1 LKDRLVEK
9 LGNKIDSMNAFV
21 FDVRIVEE
29 SGEKT
34 LEVVLDS
41 EDYLDLKTVVKI
53 TRILNP
59 IIDELNFIDGPY
71 TLDVYAKEKGEVE
84 NEQ

>member
-1 LKDRLVEK
+1 MRDKLLEK

-21 FDVRIVEE
+21 DDVRIVEE
-29 SGEKT
+29 NSEKT

-71 TLDVYAKEKGEVE
+71 TLDVYAKEKGEMTSE
-84 NEQ
+84 

>member
-1 LKDRLVEK
+1 MKDRLIEK
-9 LGNKIDSMNAFV
+9 LGNKIDGMNAFV
-21 FDVRIVEE
+21 DDVRIIEE

-71 TLDVYAKEKGEVE
+71 TLDVYAKEKGEMTSE
-84 NEQ
+84 

>member
-1 LKDRLVEK
+1 MKDRLIEK

-21 FDVRIVEE
+21 DDVRIVEE

-71 TLDVYAKEKGEVE
+71 TLDVYAKEKGEMTSE
-84 NEQ
+84 

>member
-1 LKDRLVEK
+1 MKDRLIEK
-9 LGNKIDSMNAFV
+9 LGNKIDSMNAFID
-21 FDVRIVEE
+21 DVRIVEE

-71 TLDVYAKEKGEVE
+71 TLDVYAKEKGEE
-84 NEQ
+84 ISE

>member
-1 LKDRLVEK
+1 MKDKLLEK

-21 FDVRIVEE
+21 DDVRIVEE
-29 SGEKT
+29 NSEKT

-41 EDYLDLKTVVKI
+41 KDYLDLKTVVKI

-71 TLDVYAKEKGEVE
+71 TLDVYAKEKGEMTSE
-84 NEQ
+84 

>member
-1 LKDRLVEK
+1 MKDRLIEK
-9 LGNKIDSMNAFV
+9 LGNKIDGMNAFV
-21 FDVRIVEE
+21 DDVRIIEE

-59 IIDELNFIDGPY
+59 IIDELNFIDVPY
-71 TLDVYAKEKGEVE
+71 TLDVYAKEKGEE
-84 NEQ
+84 ISE

>member
-1 LKDRLVEK
+1 MKDKLLEK

-21 FDVRIVEE
+21 DDVRIVEE
-29 SGEKT
+29 NSEKT

-53 TRILNP
+53 IRILNP

-71 TLDVYAKEKGEVE
+71 TLDVYAKEKGEMTSE
-84 NEQ
+84 

>member
-1 LKDRLVEK
+1 MKDRLIEK

-21 FDVRIVEE
+21 DDVRIVEE

-41 EDYLDLKTVVKI
+41 KDYLDLKTVVKI

-71 TLDVYAKEKGEVE
+71 TLDVYAKEKGEMTSE
-84 NEQ
+84 

>member
-1 LKDRLVEK
+1 MKDKLLEK

-21 FDVRIVEE
+21 DDVRIVEE
-29 SGEKT
+29 NSEKT

-71 TLDVYAKEKGEVE
+71 TLDVYAKEKGEMTSE
-84 NEQ
+84 

>member
-1 LKDRLVEK
+1 MKDRLIEK

-21 FDVRIVEE
+21 DDVRIVED

-71 TLDVYAKEKGEVE
+71 TLYVYAKEKGEE
-84 NEQ
+84 ISE